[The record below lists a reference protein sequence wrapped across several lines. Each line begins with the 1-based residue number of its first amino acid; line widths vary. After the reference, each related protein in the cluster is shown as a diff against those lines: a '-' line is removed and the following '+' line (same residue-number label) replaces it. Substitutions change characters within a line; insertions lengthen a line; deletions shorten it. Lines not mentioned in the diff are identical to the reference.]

1 MSSPSKKGRYH
12 TELFIVVL
20 ILLILNV
27 CCIFFLHGQIS
38 NQLRPSPSTV
48 ISASSTSEVPE
59 SRSDDI
65 VLEYFKDAGVKL
77 RGEDLENLPTWQE
90 IESLIGNKPVI
101 LGLNSCEV
109 FRNTIPPIRRMLGA
123 SGMFNSGTNLL
134 TRLLKENCVIPER
147 YAHYGPKASK
157 EKYGIRWQVP
167 WGKHTP
173 AMFIHDYSAPLAANM
188 TKEDALPVV
197 TVRNPYDWMISM
209 CSHTY
214 TARWS
219 MRERGHA
226 NICPHLVYANST
238 LTELWPVGLTV
249 KLANQ
254 TVHFESLAHLW
265 NEWYLQY
272 ERDADFPFIMVR
284 FEDLVFRQY
293 VTTKTICTCAGGDT
307 KEKDEFK
314 YIVNSAKQGPGH
326 GAKDEKTDMVT
337 AWIKYGKP
345 KKAKSGYNDLD
356 WEASLKY
363 VSKELMNKLGYQYPP
378 SA

>member
-1 MSSPSKKGRYH
+1 M
-12 TELFIVVL
+12 
-20 ILLILNV
+20 
-27 CCIFFLHGQIS
+27 
-38 NQLRPSPSTV
+38 
-48 ISASSTSEVPE
+48 
-59 SRSDDI
+59 
-65 VLEYFKDAGVKL
+65 
-77 RGEDLENLPTWQE
+77 
-90 IESLIGNKPVI
+90 
-101 LGLNSCEV
+101 
-109 FRNTIPPIRRMLGA
+109 
-123 SGMFNSGTNLL
+123 
-134 TRLLKENCVIPER
+134 
-147 YAHYGPKASK
+147 
-157 EKYGIRWQVP
+157 P

-272 ERDADFPFIMVR
+272 ERDADFPVS
-284 FEDLVFRQY
+284 
-293 VTTKTICTCAGGDT
+293 TTVCSTCLHLN
-307 KEKDEFK
+307 K
-314 YIVNSAKQGPGH
+314 Y
-326 GAKDEKTDMVT
+326 
-337 AWIKYGKP
+337 
-345 KKAKSGYNDLD
+345 
-356 WEASLKY
+356 
-363 VSKELMNKLGYQYPP
+363 
-378 SA
+378 